1 MWFDLVNS
9 EKEEKI
15 CENALNPICK
25 IEEILEKIEEKNSL
39 ILPEIYD
46 WDYIYQVCI
55 LDDIYFNNRF
65 FMDDYLDEIEY

>member
-1 MWFDLVNS
+1 M
-9 EKEEKI
+9 
-15 CENALNPICK
+15 
-25 IEEILEKIEEKNSL
+25 EKIEEKNSL
-39 ILPEIYD
+39 IIPEFYD